1 MATPSP
7 RKEWMCTAC
16 GKKEI
21 RYVSAGRPQPG
32 KCPRKKG
39 DKPHSWTVNRKM
51 QEYGVVSGNI

>member
-21 RYVSAGRPQPG
+21 RYVSEGRPQPG

-39 DKPHSWTVNRKM
+39 DKPHSWKVNRKL
-51 QEYGVVSGNI
+51 EN